1 MKNQHKHRNLP
12 QRQAGGESR
21 LLPRRATGPRSA
33 RGKAIASK
41 NAQKHG
47 ILSKDVV
54 LETENRFEFDQLHS
68 SYMDHIKPVGPVER
82 DLVGFAVMALW
93 RLGRVQRAE
102 GGAIS
107 AHRKLLR
114 DNFEAMPYRE
124 AMHDE
129 SLPKDEREEA
139 ETRWRE
145 HCDLCDCLAA
155 VPAEQDRQNLQRYE
169 SHLFRMYY
177 RALSELER
185 LQRMRLGQAVPPPVK
200 VELSR

>member
-1 MKNQHKHRNLP
+1 VKNQHKHRNLP

-21 LLPRRATGPRSA
+21 LLPRRATGPRTV

-41 NAQKHG
+41 NSQKHG

-68 SYMDHIKPVGPVER
+68 SYMDHFKPVGPVER
-82 DLVGFAVMALW
+82 DLVGFTVMALW

-107 AHRKLLR
+107 AHRNLLR
-114 DNFEAMPYRE
+114 DNFEAMPDRE

-145 HCDLCDCLAA
+145 HCDLSNRLAA
-155 VPAEQDRQNLQRYE
+155 VPAEQDGQNLQRHE

-185 LQRMRLGQAVPPPVK
+185 LQRMRLGHALPPSVK